1 MNQLEKSRFD
11 TLYQKHLATLK
22 LQGKADKTIDAYSRA
37 LRRLADFVDRCPGD
51 LSIDELKAFFSAL
64 IDTLNGLR
72 FFYKHVLKLELPWLD
87 IVKPPKIQSLPD
99 VLTAAEIAMIIHQT
113 RDLRL
118 QSFWFTTYSMRLRLG
133 PLNLTVDDI
142 DRARMTVHVR
152 RGKGHKDRFVIL
164 PRKSLTVLQ

>member
-1 MNQLEKSRFD
+1 MNS
-11 TLYQKHLATLK
+11 K
-22 LQGKADKTIDAYSRA
+22 LSSPRSST
-37 LRRLADFVDRCPGD
+37 P
-51 LSIDELKAFFSAL
+51 
-64 IDTLNGLR
+64 LNGLR